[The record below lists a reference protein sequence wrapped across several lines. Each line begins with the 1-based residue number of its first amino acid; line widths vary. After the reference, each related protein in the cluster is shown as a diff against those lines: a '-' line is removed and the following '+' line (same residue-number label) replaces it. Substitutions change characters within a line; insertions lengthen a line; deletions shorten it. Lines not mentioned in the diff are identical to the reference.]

1 MVFGSLRV
9 LVVLL
14 FSVSLPF
21 LVLLRDDSSRTQSA
35 MAQPAAPAGAAPRI
49 MRNPVMP
56 DKFAGTLTDS
66 WPSWF
71 NHFQQVVAINGW
83 NAAEQG
89 QYLGISL
96 TGEAQLYFQSLPAAT
111 QQGPIAAL
119 TLALQNRFAPAQRV
133 DLHRATFKAAKQRKD
148 EALGAFCE
156 TVRYAARLAYPTM
169 AAADLDVL
177 GRDQFIQGLDSR
189 AMRVRVREL
198 NPPTLDGALHAAL
211 QYQAIQRAEHVDVP
225 DPSLPACATQLPA
238 PAPRPRDA
246 LADEL
251 QALVRK
257 VDSLQTELARQRSPR
272 QSAPPSPRQ
281 YPMQPRQRFERSVS
295 ADRRMTCYNCG
306 RDGHLAREC
315 RSPPRRQHDQASNW
329 RQLQR

>member
-1 MVFGSLRV
+1 
-9 LVVLL
+9 
-14 FSVSLPF
+14 
-21 LVLLRDDSSRTQSA
+21 
-35 MAQPAAPAGAAPRI
+35 MAQPAAPAVAAPRI

-71 NHFQQVVAINGW
+71 NHFQQVVAISGW

-111 QQGPIAAL
+111 RQGPIAGL
-119 TLALQNRFAPAQRV
+119 TLALQNRFAPAQHV

-198 NPPTLDGALHAAL
+198 NPSPQPLTVLYTLPYSARPFSA
-211 QYQAIQRAEHVDVP
+211 
-225 DPSLPACATQLPA
+225 PSTLMSRTRPCQ
-238 PAPRPRDA
+238 PAPRSYQRLHLGLGTLSRMNSRRSSAKWTASRPSW
-246 LADEL
+246 
-251 QALVRK
+251 LVN
-257 VDSLQTELARQRSPR
+257 ARPTSQLRSPHAST
-272 QSAPPSPRQ
+272 QCSHASAS
-281 YPMQPRQRFERSVS
+281 
-295 ADRRMTCYNCG
+295 T
-306 RDGHLAREC
+306 AR
-315 RSPPRRQHDQASNW
+315 
-329 RQLQR
+329 